1 MLYMHEIVV
10 NINTTLIGFSLSG
23 LLISRANIRTKSSG
37 IIPRLSW
44 EIRFIQIN
52 LNITLFNS
60 RDLVT
65 RNLQFYTKA
74 YREATN

>member
-1 MLYMHEIVV
+1 MHYLPSYTIHAIVM

-37 IIPRLSW
+37 IIQRLSW

-52 LNITLFNS
+52 LIITLVQFLRFGNS
-60 RDLVT
+60 
-65 RNLQFYTKA
+65 
-74 YREATN
+74 